1 MLYNENI
8 TSEYGLSFSVGGSPV
23 AYQPTPSDTNYKNGY
38 FLRWFAK
45 RVNQNITT
53 EIDPNQKNL
62 IDSNLYTVVSLT
74 WRISGPMDPITINN
88 ITEKSGVRTENLRE
102 IDRVLNETKVDLRQS
117 LKNPLELWRGY

>member
-102 IDRVLNETKVDLRQS
+102 IERVLNETKIDLRQS
-117 LKNPLELWRGY
+117 LKNPLELWCGY